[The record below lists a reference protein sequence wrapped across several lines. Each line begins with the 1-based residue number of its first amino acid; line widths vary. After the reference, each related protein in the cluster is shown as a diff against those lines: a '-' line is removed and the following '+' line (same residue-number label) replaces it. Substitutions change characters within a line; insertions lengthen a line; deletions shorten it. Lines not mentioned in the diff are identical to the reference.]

1 MYELSE
7 AAAKDIEKI
16 LERSVVDFGLARTE
30 LYISSLKSCLEI
42 LGENPGMGSV
52 ADDIRPDY
60 RRFAHQSHLVFYRD
74 SGQGILI
81 ARILHKRMDINKHI
95 AE

>member
-42 LGENPGMGSV
+42 LGENPGHG
-52 ADDIRPDY
+52 
-60 RRFAHQSHLVFYRD
+60 
-74 SGQGILI
+74 
-81 ARILHKRMDINKHI
+81 
-95 AE
+95 